1 MEQFEVLNDV
11 AGGLLAVERN
21 YSKVR
26 SPSFKFSHPV
36 CDSGIWDNYKSRE
49 SIPIRGN
56 ISQESHD
63 LYRLSLHNKICQIR
77 YQECGL

>member
-36 CDSGIWDNYKSRE
+36 RDSGIWDNYKSRE
-49 SIPIRGN
+49 SIPICSN
-56 ISQESHD
+56 VSQESHD
-63 LYRLSLHNKICQIR
+63 LYGFPLHNGMSDLISRI
-77 YQECGL
+77 